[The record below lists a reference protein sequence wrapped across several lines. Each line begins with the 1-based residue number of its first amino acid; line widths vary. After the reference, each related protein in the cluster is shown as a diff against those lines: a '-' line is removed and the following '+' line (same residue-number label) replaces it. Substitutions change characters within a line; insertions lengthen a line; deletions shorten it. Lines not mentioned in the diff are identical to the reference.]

1 MALDQ
6 EDDVGSDDA
15 EDGKGWDESNELPA
29 MVSFPITKVR
39 PELIEERR

>member
-15 EDGKGWDESNELPA
+15 ENGKGWDEGDELPA
-29 MVSFPITKVR
+29 VLSFPGAEVS
-39 PELIEERR
+39 PELAGAT